1 MLSKVKQLKGH
12 NGSIFAL
19 TTNDTD
25 RYFLSGAGDGWVVR
39 WDLDN
44 PDPGK
49 LVAKVETQIF
59 ALQYLASQNKVVAG
73 NMNGGVHWIDLDH
86 PEDTVNIAH
95 HKKGVF
101 SIMELGG
108 HVLTAGGQGLL
119 TRWDKET
126 GRSLESLKV
135 SHQSLRALAYNP
147 KRQELAVGASDHAIY
162 ILDAE
167 SLAVKQTI
175 LNAHQ
180 NSVFAL
186 AYSPD
191 GELLV
196 SGGRD
201 AHLKVWDTQAAYLQL
216 SSQPAHMYT
225 INKIVVHPNG
235 RFLATASRDKNI
247 KIWDAQNFRL
257 LKVLEYYRDNGHLN
271 SGNTLLWSAHRNCLI
286 SGSDDRSL
294 ILWEGM

>member
-1 MLSKVKQLKGH
+1 MLTKVKQLKGH

-19 TTNDTD
+19 TRHDSD
-25 RYFLSGAGDGWVVR
+25 QFFLSGAGDGWVVR

-59 ALQYLASQNKVVAG
+59 ALHYLASENKVVVG
-73 NMNGGVHWIDLDH
+73 NMNGGVHWVDLDR
-86 PEDTVNIAH
+86 PDDTINIAH
-95 HKKGVF
+95 HQKGVF
-101 SIMELGG
+101 AIMELGE

-119 TRWDKET
+119 TRWEKST
-126 GRSLESLKV
+126 GRSLDSMRV

-147 KRQELAVGASDHAIY
+147 QRNELAVGASDHAIY
-162 ILDAE
+162 ILDTDN
-167 SLAVKQTI
+167 LAVKQAVPK
-175 LNAHQ
+175 AHE

-191 GELLV
+191 GELLF

-225 INKIVVHPNG
+225 INKIVFHPSG
-235 RFLATASRDKNI
+235 RYLATASRDKNI
-247 KIWDAQNFRL
+247 KIWDAQSFRL
-257 LKVLEYYRDNGHLN
+257 LKVLESYRDDGHLN
-271 SGNTLLWSAHRNCLI
+271 SVNTLLWSAHRNCLI

-294 ILWEGM
+294 ILWEGL

>member
-1 MLSKVKQLKGH
+1 MLKKVNQLKGH

-19 TTNDTD
+19 TRHDSD

-59 ALQYLASQNKVVAG
+59 SLHYLASENKVVVG
-73 NMNGGVHWIDLDH
+73 NMNGGVHWVDLERPD
-86 PEDTVNIAH
+86 DTINIAH
-95 HKKGVF
+95 HQKGVF
-101 SIMELGG
+101 AIMELGE

-119 TRWDKET
+119 TRWEKST
-126 GRSLESLKV
+126 GRSLDSMRV

-147 KRQELAVGASDHAIY
+147 QRNELAVGASDHAIY

-167 SLAVKQTI
+167 DLTVKQAI
-175 LNAHQ
+175 PKAHQ

-191 GELLV
+191 GEMLF

-225 INKIVVHPNG
+225 INKIAFHPSG
-235 RFLATASRDKNI
+235 RYLATASRDKNV
-247 KIWDAQNFRL
+247 KIWDAQSFRL
-257 LKVLEYYRDNGHLN
+257 LKVLESYRDDGHLN
-271 SGNTLLWSAHRNCLI
+271 SVNTLLWSEHRNCLI

>member
-1 MLSKVKQLKGH
+1 MLSKIKQLKGH

-19 TTNDTD
+19 TTNESDQ
-25 RYFLSGAGDGWVVR
+25 YFLSGAGDGWVVR

-59 ALQYLASQNKVVAG
+59 ALQYLASGNRVVAG

-86 PEDTVNIAH
+86 PDKTINIAH
-95 HKKGVF
+95 HQKGVF
-101 SIMELGG
+101 AIMELGG
-108 HVLTAGGQGLL
+108 HVLTAGGEGLL
-119 TRWDKET
+119 TRWDKST
-126 GRSLESLKV
+126 GRSLDSLKL

-147 KRQELAVGASDHAIY
+147 QRQELAVGASDHAIY
-162 ILDAE
+162 ILDAQD
-167 SLAVKQTI
+167 LTIKQT
-175 LNAHQ
+175 LPEAHQ

-191 GELLV
+191 GELLF

-225 INKIVVHPNG
+225 INKIVFHPEG
-235 RFLATASRDKNI
+235 RFIATASRDKNI
-247 KIWDAQNFRL
+247 KIWDAQTFQL
-257 LKVLEYYRDNGHLN
+257 LKVLESYRDDGHLN
-271 SGNTLLWSAHRNCLI
+271 SVNTLLWSAHRNCLI

-294 ILWEGM
+294 ILWEGL